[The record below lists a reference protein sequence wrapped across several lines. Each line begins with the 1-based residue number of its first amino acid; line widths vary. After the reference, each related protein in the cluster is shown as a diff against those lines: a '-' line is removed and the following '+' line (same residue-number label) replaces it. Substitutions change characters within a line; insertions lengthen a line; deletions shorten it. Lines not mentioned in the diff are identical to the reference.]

1 MSTPASCLNIS
12 PATRLDALPL
22 PKVSLPGFFLAK
34 ATRSPTLLCGD
45 AGLTTSTCPP
55 LPRPVMGA
63 KSFTGS
69 YESFLY
75 RCSLAACVVLVV
87 MRMVWPS
94 GAALATAA
102 AAIMPLAPALLSTT
116 TACLV
121 SLVMDWP
128 MARASWSV
136 ALPAA
141 NGTTKVMGLAGKV
154 CAAAGAVMD
163 KAIRAPAAA
172 VSAWRRVKAKRLA
185 GMLSPSVLWVMSNE
199 NGGHHVAGPAR
210 CWRSAAGTCTGNDS
224 SQ

>member
-1 MSTPASCLNIS
+1 
-12 PATRLDALPL
+12 
-22 PKVSLPGFFLAK
+22 
-34 ATRSPTLLCGD
+34 
-45 AGLTTSTCPP
+45 
-55 LPRPVMGA
+55 
-63 KSFTGS
+63 
-69 YESFLY
+69 
-75 RCSLAACVVLVV
+75 
-87 MRMVWPS
+87 
-94 GAALATAA
+94 
-102 AAIMPLAPALLSTT
+102 MPLAPALLSTT

-172 VSAWRRVKAKRLA
+172 LSAWRRVKAKRLA

-199 NGGHHVAGPAR
+199 NGGDH
-210 CWRSAAGTCTGNDS
+210 
-224 SQ
+224 

>member
-1 MSTPASCLNIS
+1 MPVEVSVIIKSICPASRSVMANGLLLYGTCRMSTPASCLNIS

-87 MRMVWPS
+87 MRMV
-94 GAALATAA
+94 
-102 AAIMPLAPALLSTT
+102 
-116 TACLV
+116 
-121 SLVMDWP
+121 
-128 MARASWSV
+128 
-136 ALPAA
+136 
-141 NGTTKVMGLAGKV
+141 
-154 CAAAGAVMD
+154 
-163 KAIRAPAAA
+163 
-172 VSAWRRVKAKRLA
+172 
-185 GMLSPSVLWVMSNE
+185 
-199 NGGHHVAGPAR
+199 
-210 CWRSAAGTCTGNDS
+210 
-224 SQ
+224 